1 MDRSMVAFMF
11 TYVELFLPHQF
22 TPSAHSI
29 NDLIAQLQ
37 AGKFQGADTV
47 LKFIIQ
53 HPKLYADYLALSAV
67 QSVPNFIHTAKL
79 MLIPMGCVIAF
90 HARRNRPLLVLLLL
104 AGFCTLVPAW
114 MFTYVRIR
122 YLVKFFP
129 AFIVLVISGCEEL
142 SPSRPWISKM
152 LWASGIGTIIWQL
165 IYFEDMFINSHW
177 R

>member
-1 MDRSMVAFMF
+1 
-11 TYVELFLPHQF
+11 
-22 TPSAHSI
+22 
-29 NDLIAQLQ
+29 
-37 AGKFQGADTV
+37 
-47 LKFIIQ
+47 
-53 HPKLYADYLALSAV
+53 
-67 QSVPNFIHTAKL
+67 

-90 HARRNRPLLVLLLL
+90 HARRNRALLVLLLL

-142 SPSRPWISKM
+142 SPSRPWINKM